1 MSPLVI
7 GPNDRMPLVAI
18 LPPLSNIIA
27 FATPEQGTIEAHHYV
42 LFWGWEVERSR
53 GAPMTG
59 SGDGYRLRAADML
72 AKAEHNELLREDFEN
87 LAKAYLRLAEQ
98 ADRNAQ
104 MSLPFEP
111 EDEPAPHQRQRSEQT
126 LQQQQQLQPQ
136 PKDEAQNNE

>member
-1 MSPLVI
+1 
-7 GPNDRMPLVAI
+7 
-18 LPPLSNIIA
+18 
-27 FATPEQGTIEAHHYV
+27 
-42 LFWGWEVERSR
+42 
-53 GAPMTG
+53 MTG

-104 MSLPFEP
+104 VSLPFEP

-126 LQQQQQLQPQ
+126 LQRQQQLQPQ